1 MSCFQTTI
9 GEIQTQMQENH
20 ERNKQ
25 LREENFELAN
35 KLKKFIEQYEA
46 REKVSNPYAAESLK
60 WTCPSCSLDST
71 IYHLQ
76 GWKF

>member
-1 MSCFQTTI
+1 
-9 GEIQTQMQENH
+9 MQENH

-46 REKVSNPYAAESLK
+46 REKVRNILK
-60 WTCPSCSLDST
+60 SVLC
-71 IYHLQ
+71 
-76 GWKF
+76 